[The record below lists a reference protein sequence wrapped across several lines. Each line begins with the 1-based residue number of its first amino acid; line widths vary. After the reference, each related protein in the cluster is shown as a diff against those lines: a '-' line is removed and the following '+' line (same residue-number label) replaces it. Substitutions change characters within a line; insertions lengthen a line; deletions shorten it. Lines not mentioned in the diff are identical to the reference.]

1 MPTPASGTISMNDMR
16 TEINRATSSSISMQE
31 MRTRY
36 GGSGAISFSDLYDT
50 EGFQIT
56 VGSET
61 SKFGTA
67 NGWSREFGAFGNINP
82 EESGSLGLVQFAA
95 NSYALALA
103 SDVTGNVYISISHVN
118 NALPNGDL
126 VTSGYKTTD
135 LTRMVMANTSYSI
148 ISATSN
154 SSVSLAYIG
163 TAYTF
168 PANGTV
174 IHCLVKF

>member
-16 TEINRATSSSISMQE
+16 TNINRATGSSISMSE

-56 VGSET
+56 VGSYT
-61 SKFGTA
+61 DKFGTQ
-67 NGWSREFGAFGNINP
+67 NGYNRFFYTYGSVNP
-82 EESGSLGLVQFAA
+82 EESGGLVQFAA
-95 NSYALALA
+95 NSFMVSLG
-103 SDVTGNVYISISHVN
+103 SDVVGNVYIS
-118 NALPNGDL
+118 LTQTTDGGTPDGTL

-148 ISATSN
+148 INAISN
-154 SSVSLAYIG
+154 SSTSLAYIG
-163 TAYTF
+163 AAYTF
-168 PANGTV
+168 PANTTV

>member
-1 MPTPASGTISMNDMR
+1 MPTPASGTISMDDMR
-16 TEINRATSSSISMQE
+16 TNINRATGSAIGMDE
-31 MRTRY
+31 MRARY
-36 GGSGAISFSDLYDT
+36 GGSGAISFSDLYDV
-50 EGFQIT
+50 EGFQLT

-61 SKFGTA
+61 SKFGTTT
-67 NGWSREFGAFGNINP
+67 GFTREFSSYGSVNP
-82 EESGSLGLVQFAA
+82 EESGGLVQFAA
-95 NSYALALA
+95 NSFVIALT
-103 SDVTGNVYISISHVN
+103 SDVTANVYISLSHVN

-135 LTRMVMANTSYSI
+135 ITRMVMANTSYSI

-154 SSVSLAYIG
+154 STTSLAYIG
-163 TAYTF
+163 AAYTF